1 MGSGYWPRP
10 ISNGMKIGIDSRMYG
25 VKATTGIGVY
35 IKNLTD
41 ELFKIDQKNQYV
53 LFMKDPEYSAF
64 QVPNERVSKVKVDI
78 PWYSLKEQLVMPRIL
93 KKYKLDLVHFPH
105 FNVPILYKGKYIV
118 TIHDITPKFFPGPL
132 VKKSL
137 IRKFGYN
144 LIFNIG
150 LKKAK
155 KILTNSNYT
164 KKNII
169 KYFNTNPEK
178 LTTIHLGFDKNLAS
192 YITEEKIQEIKN
204 KLNISKPFLFYVGV
218 WRDHKNLPGLVK
230 AFNILKSKY
239 NLDIQLVLAGSQD
252 SRYPEIKQEINQS
265 KFKKDIITPGFI
277 KSSDLPLLYKAA
289 KLFVLPSY
297 AEGFGLVALEA
308 QSLNTPVIASSTTS
322 LPEILEDSAI
332 YFNPHDQNNMAEV
345 INKVISNKNLYS
357 DLQQRGLIQVKKYS
371 WRTTAKQTLSVYQD
385 VKNMV

>member
-1 MGSGYWPRP
+1 
-10 ISNGMKIGIDSRMYG
+10 MKIGIDSRMYG
-25 VKATTGIGVY
+25 AKATTGIGVY
-35 IKNLTD
+35 IKNLTE
-41 ELFKIDQKNQYV
+41 ELFKIDQENQYV
-53 LFMKDPEYSAF
+53 LFMKDLEFSEF
-64 QVPNERVSKVKVDI
+64 QVPNERVTKVKIDI
-78 PWYSLKEQLVMPRIL
+78 PWYSLKEQLVMPKIL
-93 KKYKLDLVHFPH
+93 KKHKLDLMHFPH
-105 FNVPILYKGKYIV
+105 FNVPILYSGKYLV

-144 LIFNIG
+144 LVFKTGIS
-150 LKKAK
+150 KAS
-155 KILTNSNYT
+155 KIIAISNYT
-164 KKNII
+164 KQNII
-169 KYFNTNPEK
+169 KHFNAKQEK
-178 LTTIHLGFDKNLAS
+178 IIVTHLGFNQNFLNQTS
-192 YITEEKIQEIKN
+192 EQKIEEIKN
-204 KLNISKPFLFYVGV
+204 KLNITKPFLFYVGV

-265 KFKKDIITPGFI
+265 KFKSDIITPGFI
-277 KSSDLPLLYKAA
+277 IDSDLPLLYKAA